1 MKKTVIGLIGGCIL
15 IGCVAFLAASKDSPM
30 LQKEVKP
37 AKKVVKLTREEVST
51 RIMNGCRR
59 NESSGEGFLSCMCSA
74 SYVSKKLG
82 DKGLIRFMLAQE
94 ERNLIKVNEI
104 IADAANGNDW
114 DRFNS
119 VHMCVMKIKMESQTG
134 YRVY

>member
-1 MKKTVIGLIGGCIL
+1 MKGMFCLLAG
-15 IGCVAFLAASKDSPM
+15 VAFVWSVTVLCVSKDSSM

-94 ERNLIKVNEI
+94 ERNLVKVNEV